1 MLSQAK
7 VYVAQLGEIP
17 VGAARLVRL
26 KADKFG
32 RPRSAIV
39 LCDATETLHA
49 YLNECRH
56 LPIPLD
62 AGSGQVWNIERTHL
76 LCSTHGAMYRPD
88 DGLCVAG
95 PCAGASLLRLDVAI
109 EGADVFVVDD
119 DTL

>member
-7 VYVAQLGEIP
+7 VYVAQLGELP
-17 VGAARLVRL
+17 AGTATLVRL

-39 LCDATETLHA
+39 VCDTTHKVHA

-62 AGSGQVWNIERTHL
+62 AGSGEVWNVERTHL

-88 DGLCVAG
+88 DGYCVTG
-95 PCAGASLLRLDVAI
+95 PCAGASLFRLDVAI
-109 EGADVFVVDD
+109 EGTDVFVVDD
-119 DTL
+119 DPL